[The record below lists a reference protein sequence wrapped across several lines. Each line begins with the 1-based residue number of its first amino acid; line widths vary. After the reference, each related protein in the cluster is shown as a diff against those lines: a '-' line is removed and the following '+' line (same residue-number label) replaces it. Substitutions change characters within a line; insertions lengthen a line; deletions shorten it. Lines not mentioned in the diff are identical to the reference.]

1 MVTRRDFS
9 KFIAAGA
16 TALASGKGLTA
27 AEPFASPAPPEG
39 GEKWD
44 LLIKGG
50 TVIDP
55 GQHLHALLDVAVN
68 NGHVVEISKDIPESR
83 AKQIFSAKGMIV
95 TPGLIDLHVHCF
107 DGFRGI
113 NADHYC
119 LSKGVTTVIDAGS
132 SGYVGIDGFVK
143 YIVKPSVTRIYPLV
157 NIAALGRMVS
167 SKETFLDRMKNP
179 DWVHPD
185 LTAKAA
191 ETNKPFVV
199 GIKALLQDVIVGAK
213 DLECLTMALDAAK
226 SSHLPLMAHIDEP
239 VSPLPVLINK
249 LRKGDVFSHFCYNHP
264 HGVLDANG
272 KLLPE
277 VLDARARG
285 VYFDAAHGQVLWSFD
300 VLEKCMQQGFL
311 PDTISSDLNE
321 FTSLTRVFDLP
332 TVMSKFLAIGMTL
345 EQVIERVTV
354 KPAQIFNYGLTL
366 GVLQPG
372 NAADIGIFEVREGK
386 FEFEDCELKKRIG
399 RQRLVNMA
407 AVCRGQLFVNQALQ

>member
-1 MVTRRDFS
+1 MLTRRDFS
-9 KFIAAGA
+9 RFMTAGA
-16 TALASGKGLTA
+16 AALASGQRLHA
-27 AEPFASPAPPEG
+27 AEANSAEQREG
-39 GEKWD
+39 ESQKWD

-55 GQHLHALLDVAVN
+55 SQRLRGMFDVAVN
-68 NGHVVEISKDIPESR
+68 DGHIVEVSTNIPETR
-83 AKQIFSAKGMIV
+83 AKQLFLAKGMIV

-119 LSKGVTTVIDAGS
+119 LSRGTTTVIDAGS

-143 YIVKPSVTRIYPLV
+143 YIVKSSVTRIYPLV

-167 SKETFLDRMKNP
+167 SKESFLDRMKNP

-185 LTAKAA
+185 LTAKGA
-191 ETNKPFVV
+191 EMNKPFVV
-199 GIKALLQDVIVGAK
+199 GIKTLLQDVIVGSR
-213 DLECLTMALDAAK
+213 DLECLTMALQAAE

-239 VSPLPVLINK
+239 VSPLPVLLNK

-272 KLLPE
+272 RILPE
-277 VLDARARG
+277 VLEARARG
-285 VYFDAAHGQVLWSFD
+285 VYFDAAHGQVLWSFE
-300 VLEKCMQQGFL
+300 VLERCMQQGFL

-321 FTSLTRVFDLP
+321 FTSLARVFDLP

-345 EQVIERVTV
+345 EQTIERVTV
-354 KPAQIFNYGLTL
+354 KPAQIFNYGLPL
-366 GVLQPG
+366 GTLQPG
-372 NAADIGIFEVREGK
+372 RPADVGIFELREGK
-386 FEFEDCELKKRIG
+386 FEFEDCELKKRSG
-399 RQRLVNMA
+399 TQKLVNMA
-407 AVCRGQLFVNQALQ
+407 TVCRGQLYVNQPLQ

>member
-16 TALASGKGLTA
+16 TALASGKRLTA
-27 AEPFASPAPPEG
+27 AESFASPAPPEG

-68 NGHVVEISKDIPESR
+68 NGHVVEISKDISESR
-83 AKQIFSAKGMIV
+83 AKQIFPAKGMIV

-199 GIKALLQDVIVGAK
+199 GIKALLQDVIVGAR

-321 FTSLTRVFDLP
+321 ITSLIRVFDLP

-345 EQVIERVTV
+345 EQTIERVTV

-366 GVLQPG
+366 GALQPG

-386 FEFEDCELKKRIG
+386 FVFEDCELKKRIG

>member
-1 MVTRRDFS
+1 MLTRRDFS
-9 KFIAAGA
+9 RFMAAGA
-16 TALASGKGLTA
+16 AALASGQRLRA
-27 AEPFASPAPPEG
+27 AEAGFAEQREAEG
-39 GEKWD
+39 QKWD

-55 GQHLHALLDVAVN
+55 SQHLRGMFDVAVN
-68 NGHVVEISKDIPESR
+68 DGHIVEVSKDIPDTR
-83 AKQIFSAKGMIV
+83 AKQIFPAKGLIV

-119 LSKGVTTVIDAGS
+119 LSRGTTTVIDAGS

-167 SKETFLDRMKNP
+167 SKESFLDRMKNP

-185 LTAKAA
+185 LTAKGA
-191 ETNKPFVV
+191 EMNKPFVV
-199 GIKALLQDVIVGAK
+199 GIKALLQDVIVGSR
-213 DLECLTMALDAAK
+213 DLECLTMALQAAE

-239 VSPLPVLINK
+239 VSPLPVLLNK

-272 KLLPE
+272 KILPE
-277 VLDARARG
+277 VLEARARG
-285 VYFDAAHGQVLWSFD
+285 VYFDAAHGQVLWSFE

-345 EQVIERVTV
+345 EQTIERVTV
-354 KPAQIFNYGLTL
+354 KPAQIFNYGLPL
-366 GVLQPG
+366 GTLQPG
-372 NAADIGIFEVREGK
+372 KPADVGIFELREGK
-386 FEFEDCELKKRIG
+386 FEFEDCELKKRTGTQKI
-399 RQRLVNMA
+399 VNMA
-407 AVCRGQLFVNQALQ
+407 TVCRGQLYVNQPLQ